1 MSSSPDRRSSAAR
14 ASRVQARARNCPG
27 HQRQIAP
34 QSQHPAA
41 RSSSP
46 ASSRT
51 RPRSSS
57 APTSRSVFHFTEGQR
72 GPPAAADRRA
82 PAPQRGRGHQA
93 LVQDRDTNPA
103 AVAEATPERKAAIE
117 QVAGLGL
124 TGHTCALVQVS
135 RPAAGRS
142 ATPPSTS
149 ARRRRVEPPADAV
162 DRCRDARRRRGQAVT
177 ERALRDLRAAQAVE
191 HRHLG
196 SEVVGDAVSLD
207 TMWVGNLK
215 GEGKVWQYT
224 ASTAAAS
231 RSPGSPLGTGG
242 SFRRW
247 RAGGPSPAGPS
258 TARHARTGV
267 GQRRAG
273 VCRCPPGYDS
283 APE

>member
-191 HRHLG
+191 HRHLSRRSSAMRCPWTRCG
-196 SEVVGDAVSLD
+196 SATSKARARSG
-207 TMWVGNLK
+207 
-215 GEGKVWQYT
+215 
-224 ASTAAAS
+224 STPRRRRLHPAHPAR
-231 RSPGSPLGTGG
+231 RSGPVDRSV
-242 SFRRW
+242 
-247 RAGGPSPAGPS
+247 AGVL
-258 TARHARTGV
+258 V
-267 GQRRAG
+267 GQVQQAHRLLDMLEP
-273 VCRCPPGYDS
+273 V
-283 APE
+283 